1 MQNKNNKRIWNYL
14 PYLIVL
20 VAIFSL
26 FSLNQPAASQNLS
39 YDQLMDVLESKKVE
53 ESVLSIGSNVVTVK
67 GSYKDGEKSVNFN
80 AVVPATD
87 SSVER
92 LLDSLD
98 HTELTIMDSEASNA
112 FRDLMF
118 SLIPLVVVIIM
129 GIWMMNRMNGAG
141 SANAK
146 AFEFGKSRARL
157 ENKTKV
163 KFDDVAGCDEEKQ
176 EMAEI
181 IDYLKYPA
189 KFKKM
194 GARIPKGILLCGHPG
209 TGKTLLAK
217 AVAGEANVPFYSI
230 SGSDFVEMFVGVG
243 ASRVRDMF
251 HHAKQTAPCIIF
263 IDEIDA
269 VGRQRGAGFGGG
281 HDERE
286 QTLNQLLV
294 EMDGM
299 QDNSGIVVIAATNR
313 PDVLDPALLRAGR
326 FDRQITVALPDR
338 KGREAILKVHARNKK
353 MAKDVDL
360 GALAKRTPGF
370 SGADLENVL
379 NESAILA
386 VRDRVEEIGMVQIDE
401 AIDRVMMGPAKKS
414 RTYDEKT
421 KKLVAYHEAGHAIIG
436 LFLENAQVVQKV
448 TIIPRGQA
456 GGYNLMTPKEEKMLN
471 TKSDLLATITSYM
484 GGRTSEEMFFDDVT
498 TGASNDI
505 ERATNLAKDM
515 VTLYGMSDL
524 GPIKYNSGSENVFLG
539 RDYNSPNNVSGQV
552 AFEIDEEVRKIV
564 NGCHAKAREILEAHR
579 QELIRIAEALVEYE
593 TLTSEQI
600 GKVIRGESIEED
612 FAPKAAASASGPEKK
627 EETVKEEKPA
637 EEKPAE
643 ESKEKPAEP
652 AEKEPDSKTEA

>member
-1 MQNKNNKRIWNYL
+1 MQRNAYLRFL
-14 PYLIVL
+14 PYIIVL
-20 VAIFSL
+20 IAVFSMM
-26 FSLNQPAASQNLS
+26 SLSGGSASQALT
-39 YDQLMDVLESKKVE
+39 YDEMKEVIATENITESAV
-53 ESVLSIGSNVVTVK
+53 SIGSNIVTVK
-67 GSYKDGEKSVNFN
+67 GVYEEDGHPVTFTGTI
-80 AVVPATD
+80 PATD
-87 SSVER
+87 SEIAEII
-92 LLDSLD
+92 DSLD
-98 HTELTIMDSEASNA
+98 KGKLNVLDAEASNG
-112 FRDLMF
+112 FMDLLY
-118 SLIPLVVVIIM
+118 SILPLVIVVGM
-129 GIWMMNRMNGAG
+129 GMWMMNRMNGSG

-157 ENKTKV
+157 ESKSKV
-163 KFDDVAGCDEEKQ
+163 RFNDVAGCDEEKQ

-194 GARIPKGILLCGHPG
+194 GARIPKGILLSGHPG

-251 HHAKQTAPCIIF
+251 RKAQQTAPCIIF

-299 QDNSGIVVIAATNR
+299 EDNSGVVVIAATNR

-338 KGREAILKVHARNKK
+338 NGRRAILEVHARNKHF
-353 MAKDVDL
+353 AKDIDL
-360 GALAKRTPGF
+360 DALAKRTPGF

-379 NESAILA
+379 NEAAILA
-386 VRDRVEEIGMVQIDE
+386 VRDGVDEIHMAQIDE
-401 AIDRVMMGPAKKS
+401 AIDRTMMGPAKKS
-414 RTYDEKT
+414 RTYDEHT
-421 KKLVAYHEAGHAIIG
+421 KKLVAYHESGHAVVG
-436 LFLENAQVVQKV
+436 LYLDNAQVVQKV

-456 GGYNLMTPKEEKMLN
+456 GGYNLMTPKEEKMMH
-471 TKSDLLATITSYM
+471 TKNDLLATITSYM

-505 ERATNLAKDM
+505 ERATNIAKDM

-524 GPIKYNSGSENVFLG
+524 GPIKYNAGSENVFLG

-552 AFEIDEEVRKIV
+552 AFEIDQEVRKIV
-564 NGCHAKAREILEAHR
+564 NSCHDKAREILEAHR
-579 QELIRIAEALVEYE
+579 EELIRIAEALIEYE

-600 GKVIRGESIEED
+600 LRVVKGESIAED
-612 FAPKAAASASGPEKK
+612 FVTAKEPAKPKEVPAEQPAVPAETAETKPQ
-627 EETVKEEKPA
+627 ETVKKMPEA
-637 EEKPAE
+637 EE
-643 ESKEKPAEP
+643 EP
-652 AEKEPDSKTEA
+652 EDHTPTH

>member
-1 MQNKNNKRIWNYL
+1 MQKNRVINIL
-14 PYLIVL
+14 PYFIVML
-20 VAIFSL
+20 AIVSL
-26 FSLNQPAASQNLS
+26 LTLRNNSGSSALS
-39 YDQLMDVLESKKVE
+39 YSELVE
-53 ESVLSIGSNVVTVK
+53 IIETQEVNESVVSIGTNITTVRGTYEEDGRNVSFRADIPTTEIAVSEFVSTLSEEGKVTVV
-67 GSYKDGEKSVNFN
+67 D
-80 AVVPATD
+80 A
-87 SSVER
+87 
-92 LLDSLD
+92 
-98 HTELTIMDSEASNA
+98 EASNA
-112 FRDLMF
+112 VVDAILNI
-118 SLIPLVVVIIM
+118 IPLVFFGIM
-129 GIWMMNRMNGAG
+129 AIWMMNRMAG
-141 SANAK
+141 GNSANAK
-146 AFEFGKSRARL
+146 AFDFGKSRAKL
-157 ENKTKV
+157 ESKSKV
-163 KFDDVAGCDEEKQ
+163 RFVDVAGCDEEKQ

-194 GARIPKGILLCGHPG
+194 GARIPKGILLSGHPG

-251 HHAKQTAPCIIF
+251 KKAQQTAPCIIF

-299 QDNSGIVVIAATNR
+299 EDNSGVVVIAATNR

-338 KGREAILKVHARNKK
+338 NGRRAILNVHAREKHFGT
-353 MAKDVDL
+353 DVDL
-360 GALAKRTPGF
+360 NALAKRTPGF

-379 NESAILA
+379 NEAAILA
-386 VRDRVEEIGMVQIDE
+386 VRDNLDQIHMPQIDE

-421 KKLVAYHEAGHAIIG
+421 KKLVAYHESGHAIIG
-436 LFLENAQVVQKV
+436 LYLDNAQVVQKV

-456 GGYNLMTPKEEKMLN
+456 GGYNLMTPKEEKMMN
-471 TKSDLLATITSYM
+471 TKNDLMATITSYM
-484 GGRTSEEMFFDDVT
+484 GGRVAEEMFFDDVT

-505 ERATNLAKDM
+505 ERATNIAKDM

-524 GPIKYNSGSENVFLG
+524 GPIKYNAGSENVFLG
-539 RDYNSPNNVSGQV
+539 RDYNQPNNVSGQV
-552 AFEIDEEVRKIV
+552 AFEIDQEVRKIV
-564 NGCHAKAREILEAHR
+564 NDAHDKAKEVIEEHRVELE
-579 QELIRIAEALVEYE
+579 RIANALIEYE

-600 GKVIRGESIEED
+600 QRVVKGESIASD
-612 FAPKAAASASGPEKK
+612 FGQPAPV
-627 EETVKEEKPA
+627 EETA
-637 EEKPAE
+637 E
-643 ESKEKPAEP
+643 
-652 AEKEPDSKTEA
+652 